1 MPLKSKVVSPFLMV
15 ESQVFF
21 FFTMSENNHRGLDL
35 AGF

>member
-1 MPLKSKVVSPFLMV
+1 MPLKSKVVSPFLMA
-15 ESQVFF
+15 ESQVF